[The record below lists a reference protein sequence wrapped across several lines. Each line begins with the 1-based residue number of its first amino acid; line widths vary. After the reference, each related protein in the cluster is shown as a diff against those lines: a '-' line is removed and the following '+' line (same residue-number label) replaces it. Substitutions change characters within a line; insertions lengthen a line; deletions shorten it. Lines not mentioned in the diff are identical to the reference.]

1 MQAVRWLICR
11 PCSRFGGYTE
21 NNAYDSAG
29 NPTTFRGN
37 SRTYNTN
44 NQVTSTNLSSS
55 FTYDGNGNPTTYG
68 GKAATYDE
76 ENRLTAYP
84 NGSNTWGAGYR
95 ADGLR
100 AWTRTSATG
109 AKTYYYYDQGN
120 AVLEMKSNGTILSTN
135 VFAPDG
141 LVSRLSWLT
150 TSGGGTAS
158 CWGDYLF
165 DWQGN
170 AVHCLFSGGNLIE
183 DGEPLVHAAY
193 NAWGQRNFVYNN
205 GAWPDLLRFG
215 YNARWG
221 YKLDTE
227 TGLYYCQHRYYDPAN
242 GRWVTRD
249 PIGFDGGLN
258 LYGYCAGAP
267 ILQMD
272 QYGKKSVAE
281 YYDDV
286 REWFSGT
293 DVLDGNGN
301 PVRIGGWPALLN
313 LGGNAMTLNG
323 TVHLNDYDDYQEY
336 INREKWQ
343 DHEERHLQ
351 QADEYA
357 GGSAI
362 VFCVSMFGQYVGTGS
377 HDNSPFEREADVYAG
392 RKYRNPLGA
401 PWLGDPMIDIDPSG
415 EYPDLF
421 GPGA

>member
-1 MQAVRWLICR
+1 M
-11 PCSRFGGYTE
+11 
-21 NNAYDSAG
+21 
-29 NPTTFRGN
+29 
-37 SRTYNTN
+37 
-44 NQVTSTNLSSS
+44 
-55 FTYDGNGNPTTYG
+55 
-68 GKAATYDE
+68 
-76 ENRLTAYP
+76 
-84 NGSNTWGAGYR
+84 YR

-109 AKTYYYYDQGN
+109 AKTSYYYDQGN

-193 NAWGQRNFVYNN
+193 NAWVQRNFVYNN

-258 LYGYCAGAP
+258 IYSYCGSSPAAY
-267 ILQMD
+267 MD
-272 QYGKKSVAE
+272 STGE
-281 YYDDV
+281 
-286 REWFSGT
+286 
-293 DVLDGNGN
+293 L
-301 PVRIGGWPALLN
+301 RIGAYEFTWEGFKD
-313 LGGNAMTLNG
+313 AMK
-323 TVHLNDYDDYQEY
+323 TV
-336 INREKWQ
+336 
-343 DHEERHLQ
+343 
-351 QADEYA
+351 
-357 GGSAI
+357 GSA
-362 VFCVSMFGQYVGTGS
+362 FANAGSFGLGDDGS
-377 HDNSPFEREADVYAG
+377 HDSEPGYTESKHLFELAEICSLVVG
-392 RKYRNPLGA
+392 G
-401 PWLGDPMIDIDPSG
+401 
-415 EYPDLF
+415 
-421 GPGA
+421 